1 MTFEEQ
7 RILSGHACP
16 EYSQEFPKQE
26 KWWIPFD
33 EKGHIEFITGQDNAD
48 ELLAD
53 HIRLAGVFP
62 KNITWVIKIIRH
74 GEYPKSHEQMRKML
88 QNDIDRKEW
97 LRDFMQEKGDEK
109 EARKY
114 TREIE
119 RYTRFLNDLER
130 R

>member
-33 EKGHIEFITGQDNAD
+33 ERGHIEFIAD
-48 ELLAD
+48 RPDADRLLAD

-62 KNITWVIKIIRH
+62 KNIAWVISIIRTQ
-74 GEYPKSHEQMRKML
+74 GLEKAHEQMRKML
-88 QNDIDRKEW
+88 QKDIDRKEW
-97 LRDFMQEKGDEK
+97 LKQFVEKKGNEK
-109 EARKY
+109 EVRKY
-114 TREIE
+114 TRELNKYIK
-119 RYTRFLNDLER
+119 FINDLDR

>member
-1 MTFEEQ
+1 MTFEEK
-7 RILSGHACP
+7 RIYDGHACP
-16 EYSQEFPKQE
+16 EYSQTFPKQE

-33 EKGHIEFITGQDNAD
+33 EEGHIQFITTQKDAD
-48 ELLAD
+48 ELLAE

-62 KNITWVIKIIRH
+62 KNIAWVIKIIRH

-88 QNDIDRKEW
+88 QGDIERKEW
-97 LRDFMQEKGDEK
+97 LRDFEQDKGYEK